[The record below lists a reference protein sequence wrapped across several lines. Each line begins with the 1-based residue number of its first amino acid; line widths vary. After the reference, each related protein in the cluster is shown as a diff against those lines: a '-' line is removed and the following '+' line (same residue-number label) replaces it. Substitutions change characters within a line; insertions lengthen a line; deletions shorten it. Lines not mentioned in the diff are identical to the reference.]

1 MIAAGV
7 IEKWIHD
14 LCWTMSLMS
23 ESEGIEQNL
32 VVEQVVHAKDYM
44 TAVYTKVFEKDSHI
58 GLKKLNNAVYEVHEK
73 WIPIGPQG
81 LDEVEKYANSPSVSG
96 KLNLQTF

>member
-1 MIAAGV
+1 
-7 IEKWIHD
+7 
-14 LCWTMSLMS
+14 MS

-73 WIPIGPQG
+73 
-81 LDEVEKYANSPSVSG
+81 
-96 KLNLQTF
+96 

>member
-1 MIAAGV
+1 
-7 IEKWIHD
+7 
-14 LCWTMSLMS
+14 
-23 ESEGIEQNL
+23 
-32 VVEQVVHAKDYM
+32 
-44 TAVYTKVFEKDSHI
+44 VYTKVFEKDSHI